1 MVGEN
6 GGTYGPSSISQT
18 NDPII
23 FRGYWKVTVAGAGP
37 MFGGGSCDILINGN
51 SYACGNISP
60 ITGGSATITYTIN
73 STLQQFMTDNPD
85 VTVTYQNHMECENPP
100 ANVYDSAVTS
110 FTNGATA
117 VLTRNCST
125 GDALVTI
132 ELTISTPTNREL
144 FYETCCVP
152 YSYPCGSITSLT
164 AYFSFNLE
172 A

>member
-1 MVGEN
+1 MSFSIPTLRAYRIIT
-6 GGTYGPSSISQT
+6 GTA
-18 NDPII
+18 
-23 FRGYWKVTVAGAGP
+23 GYDYSAYCGALNSGTAGCPYWGA
-37 MFGGGSCDILINGN
+37 DILINGN
-51 SYACGNISP
+51 SYTCGMISN
-60 ITGGSATITYTIN
+60 ITGGSATITYTID
-73 STLQQFMTDNPD
+73 SVLQQFMTDNPD

-132 ELTISTPTNREL
+132 TLVMSTPTNREL

-164 AYFSFNLE
+164 VYLSFNLE

>member
-1 MVGEN
+1 M
-6 GGTYGPSSISQT
+6 SFSIPT
-18 NDPII
+18 LRAYRII
-23 FRGYWKVTVAGAGP
+23 TGGAGYDYSAYCAALNS
-37 MFGGGSCDILINGN
+37 GSSGCPYWGADILINGN
-51 SYACGNISP
+51 SYTCNNISN

-73 STLQQFMTDNPD
+73 STLQQFMIDNPD
-85 VTVTYQNHMECENPP
+85 VTVTYQNHMECEDGP

-132 ELTISTPTNREL
+132 TLVMSTPTNREL

-164 AYFSFNLE
+164 VYLYFNLE

>member
-1 MVGEN
+1 MSFSIPTLRAYRIIT
-6 GGTYGPSSISQT
+6 GTA
-18 NDPII
+18 
-23 FRGYWKVTVAGAGP
+23 GYDYSTYCTTLNSGTAGCPYWGA
-37 MFGGGSCDILINGN
+37 DILINGN

-100 ANVYDSAVTS
+100 AYVYDSAVTS